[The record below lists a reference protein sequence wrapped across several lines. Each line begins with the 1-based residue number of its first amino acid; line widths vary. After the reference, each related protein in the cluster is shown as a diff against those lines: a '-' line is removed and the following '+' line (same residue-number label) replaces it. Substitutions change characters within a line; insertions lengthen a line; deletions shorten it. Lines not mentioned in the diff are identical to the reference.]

1 MKSPIFSIVL
11 AVICITSLGWA
22 DEDSKKFSD
31 IEYGDEYSDEE
42 LNLLNLTNIER
53 VRRGFKPVVMN
64 IFLTKVARAQSA
76 DMARHNQLSHTVKGK
91 HLALRLNQSGY
102 NYRHI
107 GENIA
112 KSKADLPHVVT
123 MWMKSP
129 NHRKNLLKPQFK
141 EVGFG
146 ITKSKDGYRYFTQV
160 FGAQR

>member
-1 MKSPIFSIVL
+1 MKLLIFSIIL
-11 AVICITSLGWA
+11 AVSCSTWLVYA
-22 DEDSKKFSD
+22 DDDSKKFSD
-31 IEYGDEYSDEE
+31 IEYGDEYSDDE

-53 VRRGFKPVVMN
+53 VRKGCNPVTMN
-64 IFLTKVARAQSA
+64 NFLTKVARAQSD

-112 KSKADLPHVVT
+112 KSKADLSHVVK

-129 NHRKNLLKPQFK
+129 DHRKNLLKPQFK

-160 FGAQR
+160 FGAQK